1 VPGLQV
7 SAADVLHRLGRW
19 DEAAELVEDARRQQ
33 PAGEDPLRLGELDVS
48 RGRFGVARA
57 YLERLQA
64 EAAPVDQEQAG
75 WPRVLLAE
83 IAVWEGRYDD
93 ARALV
98 EEGLGLTADLD
109 APLAA
114 ASLCAVGLRAEADRA
129 DEARILRRRQQ
140 LEQARRAGSELLDRI
155 RELIAKPG
163 PVDGW
168 KREVG
173 ALAAQGEAEAT
184 RLRGGQEPDA
194 WAAAGAAWERLGMP
208 SIRLPTAAGGRPRR
222 CWTAGAPRA
231 DAPTGSWAP
240 PTPPRS
246 RWVRRRCATA
256 SSGRGY
262 PTRV

>member
-1 VPGLQV
+1 
-7 SAADVLHRLGRW
+7 
-19 DEAAELVEDARRQQ
+19 
-33 PAGEDPLRLGELDVS
+33 VS

-109 APLAA
+109 EPLAA

-129 DEARILRRRQQ
+129 DEARVLRRRQQ

-194 WAAAGAAWERLGMP
+194 WAAAVAAWERLGMP
-208 SIRLPTAAGGRPRR
+208 YPAAYCRWRQAEALLDGGGATRGRAHRLLGAAHAAAVALGAAPLRDGILWTWIPYPGIVTGPDRKGGP
-222 CWTAGAPRA
+222 
-231 DAPTGSWAP
+231 
-240 PTPPRS
+240 
-246 RWVRRRCATA
+246 
-256 SSGRGY
+256 
-262 PTRV
+262 